1 MGRHELNERKATI
14 ALYSYRCIRI
24 SLSSSLFLLVLLN
37 DLLLSLS
44 TVFPL
49 FFCWIL

>member
-1 MGRHELNERKATI
+1 MGRHELNERQAI
-14 ALYSYRCIRI
+14 ALYSYRCIHI
-24 SLSSSLFLLVLLN
+24 SLSSSIFLLVLLN

-44 TVFPL
+44 TVFSL